1 MGFERLYLS
10 LVLAA
15 SATVGIEAANA
26 QAVDPQSNE
35 VVPDLPAMESS
46 STRVKESADSE
57 TVYAP
62 APPLNSAADQSMP
75 MPAGAQRPCPRENRV
90 QAKRRAPSVP
100 TLEYNPTPCNPNAT
114 PEARLDAVQSGEGL
128 PDRWRVVSMLGY
140 RENLWDPYN
149 GNNPLKGDRPMF
161 GEDWFVSLLGMSDSI
176 MEPRRFPTA
185 VGPSSANNSGS
196 NDTFGNRDQWVAAQI
211 FSVETV
217 LYQGDTVFKPP
228 DYEFRFTP
236 AVGITYRRF
245 NEVGI
250 VKANA
255 GAGTESTDAVV
266 GIQSLFVDK
275 HLRNVSDR
283 YDFDSFRVGVQ
294 PFTTDFRGFLFNDS
308 PLGARLFGT
317 RGNNRYQYN
326 IGVFRRI
333 EKDINTGLNDL
344 VERGG
349 SGLRNDYLAAVN
361 LYVQDLP
368 RLGFTSQATV
378 VYNRNREGN
387 ERFFDANG
395 FIQRPSSIGL
405 MRGSDYDVTYVGLNG
420 DGKLGRYNLTL
431 STYGA
436 VGQIDNGV
444 FTGVQEDIQA
454 GFFAAELSRDFSW
467 YRLRLSTAYATPDT
481 NPFDNKATGFD
492 AIFENPLI
500 IGADTSFFIREPVP
514 LIGGGGVA
522 LSGRNGMLN
531 DLRSSKES
539 GQSNFVN
546 PGLIMVGF
554 GTDLDLTPTFRLST
568 NASYLRFADTQVL
581 SVLRAQGPINRE
593 IGTDLSI
600 ALTWRPM
607 AIQNVVARLS
617 VATLI
622 PGQGFQ
628 DLFGNDLPYAAL
640 GNVVLTY

>member
-15 SATVGIEAANA
+15 SATLGAEAANA
-26 QAVDPQSNE
+26 QAVDPQTNE
-35 VVPDLPAMESS
+35 ALPDLPA
-46 STRVKESADSE
+46 KESADSE

-62 APPLNSAADQSMP
+62 PLNATEKQGIP
-75 MPAGAQRPCPRENRV
+75 MPAGVLRPCPRENRV
-90 QAKRRAPSVP
+90 QAKRRAPTVP
-100 TLEYNPTPCNPNAT
+100 TLEYNPTPCNPDAT
-114 PEARLDAVQSGEGL
+114 PEARLDSVAEGEGL

-161 GEDWFVSLLGMSDSI
+161 GEDWFLSLLGMSDTI

-185 VGPSSANNSGS
+185 VGPASSNNPGS
-196 NDTFGNRDQWVAAQI
+196 NNTFGNRDQWVAAQI
-211 FSVETV
+211 FSLETV

-236 AVGITYRRF
+236 AIGITYRRF
-245 NEVGI
+245 GEVG
-250 VKANA
+250 VAKANA
-255 GAGTESTDAVV
+255 GVGTETTDATV

-283 YDFDSFRVGVQ
+283 YDFDSVRVGVQ
-294 PFTTDFRGFLFNDS
+294 PFVTDFRGFLFNDV
-308 PLGARLFGT
+308 PLGVRLFGT

-333 EKDINTGLNDL
+333 DKDINTGLNDL

-349 SGLRNDYLAAVN
+349 SAFRDDYLAAVN
-361 LYVQDLP
+361 FYVQDLP

-387 ERFFDANG
+387 DSYVDANG
-395 FIQRPSSIGL
+395 FVQRPAPIGL
-405 MRGSDYDVTYVGLNG
+405 MRGSDYDVYYPGLNG
-420 DGKLGRYNLTL
+420 DGRLGRYNLTVSL
-431 STYGA
+431 YGA
-436 VGQIDNGV
+436 FGQIDNGV
-444 FTGVQEDIQA
+444 FSGVQEDIQA
-454 GFFAAELSRDFSW
+454 GFAAAELSRDFSW
-467 YRLRLSTAYATPDT
+467 VRLRFSTAYATADS

-500 IGADTSFFIREPVP
+500 VGADTSFFIREPVP

-531 DLRSSKES
+531 DLRTSKEL
-539 GQSNFVN
+539 GQSNFIN
-546 PGLIMVGF
+546 PGLVMAGF
-554 GTDLDLTPTFRLST
+554 GTDLDLTPTFRFST
-568 NASYLRFADTQVL
+568 NASYLRFANTRVL
-581 SVLRAQGPINRE
+581 SVARAQGPIDRE

-628 DLFGNDLPYAAL
+628 NLFGNDVPYAAL

>member
-15 SATVGIEAANA
+15 SAVVAASSANA
-26 QAVDPQSNE
+26 QAVDPQTNE
-35 VVPDLPAMESS
+35 ALPDLPANESTS
-46 STRVKESADSE
+46 GRVKESADSE
-57 TVYAP
+57 TIYAP
-62 APPLNSAADQSMP
+62 DAPLGAPEAQGIP
-75 MPAGAQRPCPRENRV
+75 MPAGVQRPCPKEQRV

-114 PEARLDAVQSGEGL
+114 PEARLDAVTNGEGL

-176 MEPRRFPTA
+176 MEPRRFPLP
-185 VGPSSANNSGS
+185 VGPASSNNSGS
-196 NDTFGNRDQWVAAQI
+196 NDTFGNRDQWFAQQL
-211 FSVETV
+211 FSLEAL
-217 LYQGDTVFKPP
+217 LYKGDTVFKPP

-236 AVGITYRRF
+236 VLGITYLNV
-245 NEVGI
+245 NEVGV

-255 GAGTESTDAVV
+255 DGGTERTDAVV
-266 GIQSLFVDK
+266 GVQALFVDK

-283 YDFDSFRVGVQ
+283 YDFDSFRVGIQ
-294 PFTTDFRGFLFNDS
+294 PFTTDFRGFLFQDS
-308 PLGARLFGT
+308 PVGVRLFGT

-326 IGVFRRI
+326 IGAFRRI
-333 EKDINTGLNDL
+333 EKDTNTGLNNL
-344 VERGG
+344 IEMGAP
-349 SGLRNDYLAAVN
+349 SLRNDYVGAFN
-361 LYVQDLP
+361 FYIQDLP
-368 RLGFTSQATV
+368 KLGFTSQFTV
-378 VYNRNREGN
+378 VYNANREGG
-387 ERFFDANG
+387 ETFYDANG
-395 FIQRPSSIGL
+395 FLQRPASIGL
-405 MRGSDYDVTYVGLNG
+405 QRSSDYDVTYVGLNG

-436 VGQIDNGV
+436 FGQIDNGV
-444 FTGVQEDIQA
+444 FTGIQEDIQA

-467 YRLRLSTAYATPDT
+467 YRLRLSTAYATADT

-492 AIFENPLI
+492 AIFENPLMT
-500 IGADTSFFIREPVP
+500 GADTSFFIREPVP

-531 DLRSSKES
+531 DLRSSKEA
-539 GQSNFVN
+539 GQSNFIN
-546 PGLIMVGF
+546 PGLVMVGF

-568 NASYLRFADTQVL
+568 NATYLRFANTQVL
-581 SVLRAQGPINRE
+581 SVVRAQGQIGRE

-622 PGQGFQ
+622 PGEGFQ